1 MNDRYA
7 KAMEYVRACRRW
19 HDEHLL
25 ESRKVRRRLAMY
37 PIQGCR
43 IYSGG
48 LK

>member
-7 KAMEYVRACRRW
+7 KAMEYVRACRRC

-37 PIQGCR
+37 QYRDAGYIR
-43 IYSGG
+43 EV
-48 LK
+48 